1 MNNDYGIPI
10 QTWWSQ
16 CRETMHFSV
25 AIKQEGLSVPLF
37 VVVVMLCDVVYVS
50 LLVVDMLRR
59 YSSLV
64 CLSIHLSVW
73 LSHHIHPQRVC
84 RFLFSPNQCH
94 KTPASTASFHVPFLI
109 AYFCFRWSIYC
120 KPEAQCLA
128 NILRLTFLYFVLSIS
143 LAANLLDVNL
153 ENLVVILLC
162 TKGER
167 AEKYG
172 CNNIWRTCVGHRLL
186 PSHSLVDSQFT
197 YLMTRL
203 LGIKQIIIFVLS
215 AELVFLVLLIMC
227 SKSVYIFGFCCRPLH
242 QGSTERLFQSHLRQK
257 TTACDYEK
265 IFRSTSATFVFALRS
280 FKGF

>member
-1 MNNDYGIPI
+1 M
-10 QTWWSQ
+10 
-16 CRETMHFSV
+16 
-25 AIKQEGLSVPLF
+25 
-37 VVVVMLCDVVYVS
+37 
-50 LLVVDMLRR
+50 
-59 YSSLV
+59 
-64 CLSIHLSVW
+64 
-73 LSHHIHPQRVC
+73 
-84 RFLFSPNQCH
+84 
-94 KTPASTASFHVPFLI
+94 
-109 AYFCFRWSIYC
+109 
-120 KPEAQCLA
+120 PEAQCLA

-162 TKGER
+162 FAQKGKK

-203 LGIKQIIIFVLS
+203 PGIKQIIFVVLLS
-215 AELVFLVLLIMC
+215 AELVFLVLVIMC

-242 QGSTERLFQSHLRQK
+242 QGSTERPFQSHLRQK

-265 IFRSTSATFVFALRS
+265 IFRSTSATDPISIFVFALREL
-280 FKGF
+280 

>member
-16 CRETMHFSV
+16 CRETMHFWV

-120 KPEAQCLA
+120 MPEAQCLA
-128 NILRLTFLYFVLSIS
+128 NILRLTFLYFELSIS

-162 TKGER
+162 FAQKG
-167 AEKYG
+167 K
-172 CNNIWRTCVGHRLL
+172 
-186 PSHSLVDSQFT
+186 
-197 YLMTRL
+197 
-203 LGIKQIIIFVLS
+203 
-215 AELVFLVLLIMC
+215 ELKNMNAT
-227 SKSVYIFGFCCRPLH
+227 IFGEH
-242 QGSTERLFQSHLRQK
+242 
-257 TTACDYEK
+257 A
-265 IFRSTSATFVFALRS
+265 
-280 FKGF
+280 